1 VSWEVKDTIFSN
13 QCRNPT
19 SKRGV
24 RKVELLYPLV
34 LARAEVSWTVL
45 YGAGFTEQS
54 TLDNFFETLPAVE
67 LIIKTDMHMLR
78 F

>member
-1 VSWEVKDTIFSN
+1 M
-13 QCRNPT
+13 
-19 SKRGV
+19 
-24 RKVELLYPLV
+24 ELLYPLV